1 MHTHI
6 KWDSKME
13 IKSLSIILVDDEQ
26 VKSMEIEGEKKKK
39 KLDYNTRS

>member
-39 KLDYNTRS
+39 NFDYNTGS